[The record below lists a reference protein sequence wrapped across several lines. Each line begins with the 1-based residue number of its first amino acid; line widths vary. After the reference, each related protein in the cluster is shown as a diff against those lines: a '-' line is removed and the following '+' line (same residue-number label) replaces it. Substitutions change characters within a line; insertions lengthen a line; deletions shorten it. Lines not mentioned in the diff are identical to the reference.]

1 VGVGAIVDIP
11 FGAKSVQQDVKVG
24 ADKIAP
30 VGEQR
35 GVIAL
40 VGSGAVG
47 QRGAIGGL
55 SETRRL
61 KG

>member
-1 VGVGAIVDIP
+1 MGVGAIVDIP
-11 FGAKSVQQDVKVG
+11 FGAKSVQQDVEVG

-47 QRGAIGGL
+47 QRG
-55 SETRRL
+55 RL
-61 KG
+61 EG